1 VSSPDTIWAMNSLS
15 IDTAFEAL
23 ARFVVRFR
31 ILVVIAWLLVA
42 VITSVALPSLGSQVN
57 SDNSAFLPASTPSS
71 RATKLAG
78 PLVGGTRR
86 SQIVVVAVR
95 PGGPLSTADQAAI
108 AQETSA
114 LQRVSH
120 VVSARETGVSADGRA
135 AQIQLRVSVTA
146 QDISTQKSVVSGI
159 QATFARVSAPAGLQL
174 HTAGSVA
181 TAVANQTSSSSTGS
195 KLELFSMLFIIV
207 LLGFVFRAPLAALFT
222 LLPAGLALIIASRII
237 GELGSAGL
245 KFSSFTQ
252 FLLIV
257 LLLGAGTDYGLFL
270 IFRVREELRGGTT
283 PHQAVVRALS
293 RVGESITA
301 SAATVVLALLTL
313 LLATFGLYHDLGVP
327 LAAGVLV
334 MLLIGLTLLP
344 ALLAIFGNAVFWPRR
359 PKPGQQVEGLWGRV
373 ARRAVHRPGVTLA
386 IGVGLFL
393 ALAVGA
399 LSYSSAGFGGPATAP
414 SGSDA
419 AAGNAAV
426 AQHFPQS
433 SNNPA
438 NLILA
443 YKRPVWQHPESVH
456 TASDQLRSSGQF
468 TSLAGPLNANGTT
481 LTPAQYAQ
489 LHAVLGAPRSLPP
502 IEPAGIAVP
511 RAAYSAYRASAEY
524 VSADGRAIEFEAG
537 LTAGPQQ
544 TTQATNATPTVR
556 EVVAQAAASS
566 GAVGNGVAGEAAAAY
581 DISTTSNHDLVVIV
595 PIAIA
600 AIGLLL
606 ALVLRSAV
614 APLYLIVS
622 VALSYLAALGIAVLA
637 FVTIGGE
644 NGLLF
649 VLPFFMF
656 IFLLALGE
664 DYNILVMTRIRE
676 EARHLPLKDAVVKAI
691 GRTGSTVTSAG
702 LILGGTFT
710 VLALSGSG
718 SYATE
723 TRQMGF
729 GLAVGILMDTF
740 LIRTLLVP
748 SIVILLGRW
757 NWWPSAL
764 GRSGEEDRRR
774 RLEPAAVGESG
785 S

>member
-1 VSSPDTIWAMNSLS
+1 MNSLS

-31 ILVVIAWLLVA
+31 IPVVIVWLLAA
-42 VITSVALPSLGSQVN
+42 VIVSVALPSLASQVN
-57 SDNSAFLPASTPSS
+57 SDNSAFLQSSTPSA

-78 PLVGGTRR
+78 PLVGGTNR
-86 SQIVVVAVR
+86 SEIVVVAVR
-95 PGGPLSTADQAAI
+95 PHAPLTTADQAAI
-108 AQETSA
+108 ARETSA

-120 VVSARETGVSADGRA
+120 VVSARETGVSSDGRA
-135 AQIQLRVSVTA
+135 AQIRLRVTVTA

-159 QATFARVSAPAGLQL
+159 QATFARISAPAGLQL
-174 HTAGSVA
+174 HAAGSVA
-181 TAVANQTSSSSTGS
+181 TAVANQTSSSRTGS
-195 KLELFSMLFIIV
+195 KLELLSLLFIIV

-222 LLPAGLALIIASRII
+222 LLPAGLALIIASRVI
-237 GELGSAGL
+237 GALGSAGL
-245 KFSSFTQ
+245 KVSSFTQ

-270 IFRVREELRGGTT
+270 IFRVREELRGGST

-301 SAATVVLALLTL
+301 SAGTVIVALLTL
-313 LLATFGLYHDLGVP
+313 LLATFGLYHDLAVP

-373 ARRAVHRPGVTLA
+373 ARRAVHRPAVTLSV
-386 IGVGLFL
+386 GVGLFL

-399 LSYSSAGFGGPATAP
+399 LSYSSSGFGGPTTAP

-433 SNNPA
+433 SNDPA

-443 YKRPVWQHPESVH
+443 YKAPIWQHPQSVQL
-456 TASDQLRSSGQF
+456 ASDQLRSSGQF
-468 TSLAGPLNANGTT
+468 TSLVGPLNANGTT
-481 LTPAQYAQ
+481 LTPARYAQ
-489 LHAVLGAPRSLPP
+489 LHAVLGVPRSLAP
-502 IEPAGIAVP
+502 IEPAGIDVP
-511 RAAYSAYRASAEY
+511 AAAYNAYRASAEY
-524 VSADGRAIEFEAG
+524 ASADGRTIEFEAG
-537 LTAGPQQ
+537 LTAGGQQ
-544 TTQATNATPTVR
+544 TTQATNATPAIR
-556 EVVAQAAASS
+556 EFVAQAAASS
-566 GAVGNGVAGEAAAAY
+566 GALANGVAGEAAASY

-676 EARHLPLKDAVVKAI
+676 EARHLPLKDAVIKAI

-723 TRQMGF
+723 TRQIGF

-774 RLEPAAVGESG
+774 RLEPVSVGEGVS
-785 S
+785 

>member
-1 VSSPDTIWAMNSLS
+1 MNSLS

-31 ILVVIAWLLVA
+31 IPVVIAWLLAA

-78 PLVGGTRR
+78 PLVGGPRR
-86 SQIVVVAVR
+86 SEIVVVAVR
-95 PGGPLSTADQAAI
+95 AGGPLSAADQAAI
-108 AQETSA
+108 ARETSA

-120 VVSARETGVSADGRA
+120 VLSARETGVSADGRA

-159 QATFARVSAPAGLQL
+159 QATFARLSAPAGLQL
-174 HTAGSVA
+174 HTAGSVT

-195 KLELFSMLFIIV
+195 KLELFSVLFIIV

-222 LLPAGLALIIASRII
+222 LLPAGLALIIASRVI
-237 GELGSAGL
+237 GELGSVGL

-270 IFRVREELRGGTT
+270 IFRVREELRGGST

-373 ARRAVHRPGVTLA
+373 ARRAVNRPGVTLA
-386 IGVGLFL
+386 VGVGLFL
-393 ALAVGA
+393 ALAIGA
-399 LSYSSAGFGGPATAP
+399 LSYSSAGFGGPTAAP

-443 YKRPVWQHPESVH
+443 YRTPIWQHAQSVH
-456 TASDQLRSSGQF
+456 AAGDQLQSSGQF

-481 LTPAQYAQ
+481 LTPARYAQ
-489 LHAVLGAPRSLPP
+489 LHAVLGVPRSLPP

-511 RAAYSAYRASAEY
+511 RAAYNAYRASAQY
-524 VSADGRAIEFEAG
+524 VSADGRTIEFEAG

-544 TTQATNATPTVR
+544 TTQATNATPR
-556 EVVAQAAASS
+556 IRDVVAQAAARSD
-566 GAVGNGVAGEAAAAY
+566 AVGNGVAGEAAASY

-622 VALSYLAALGIAVLA
+622 VGLSYLAALGIAVLA
-637 FVTIGGE
+637 FVTIGGD

-723 TRQMGF
+723 TRQIGF

-764 GRSGEEDRRR
+764 GRSGEEHKRQ
-774 RLEPAAVGESG
+774 RLEPAAVGEGG